1 MANKITSREVLNL
14 IVNGVS
20 NETTVGW
27 AAEML
32 TKMDEKNEKRRNTPT
47 KAQKENE
54 PLKAKI
60 LAVLTEGAHTAAE
73 LGTICSLS
81 TQKVSALCRALVAEG
96 KVTVTDIKV
105 RGKGKVKQYAAI
117 AESIADGE

>member
-1 MANKITSREVLNL
+1 MTIREFYKAVAASAASDELKDFA
-14 IVNGVS
+14 
-20 NETTVGW
+20 TT
-27 AAEML
+27 ALA
-32 TKMDEKNEKRRNTPT
+32 KMDEKNEKRRNTPT

-54 PLKAKI
+54 PLKAEI

-73 LGTICSLS
+73 LGAICSLS

-105 RGKGKVKQYAAI
+105 KSKGKVKQYTAI
-117 AESIADGE
+117 AGSIADGE